1 MKKLLN
7 IAEYTCPVY
16 DDIDVID
23 GVAFTYLELYN
34 KVLLI
39 FGSSDLSLQL
49 HAPLPVSELFVYP
62 IYERT
67 PNGVGKSARISE
79 SIDLANF
86 IGLPMRSDAWNSYL
100 RCLAANR
107 PLRIY
112 FLKNDA

>member
-1 MKKLLN
+1 M
-7 IAEYTCPVY
+7 Y

-23 GVAFTYLELYN
+23 GVAFTYVELYN
-34 KVLLI
+34 KVLLV
-39 FGSSDLSLQL
+39 FGSSDLSS
-49 HAPLPVSELFVYP
+49 AACSVTRFRTNWNP

-107 PLRIY
+107 PLKIY